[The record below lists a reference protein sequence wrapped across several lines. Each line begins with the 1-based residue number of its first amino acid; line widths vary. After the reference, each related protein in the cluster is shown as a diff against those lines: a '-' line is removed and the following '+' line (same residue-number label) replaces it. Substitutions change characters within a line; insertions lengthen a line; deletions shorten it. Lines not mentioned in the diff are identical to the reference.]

1 MDKRGHEVYIRKLEQ
16 KMGLLVT
23 VLSMLIITS
32 NKESISD
39 VNKREDLRGG
49 VERNPNILATFVSV

>member
-1 MDKRGHEVYIRKLEQ
+1 
-16 KMGLLVT
+16 MGLLVT